1 LIRTCVNRLL
11 RFALEF
17 GSKRFPDVFSGLSE
31 WISKLYFPW
40 KVDVFPRAYRGK
52 FPFPVPG
59 NNQKGG
65 GNLMSN
71 IFSTDFAGRNFSL
84 KTNYVAAQADGSM
97 LVYYGD
103 TVVLVTVVSLKS
115 VREGVDFLPLTV
127 DYQEKTFA
135 AGKIPGGFFKREGR
149 NNEREVL
156 TSRIID
162 RAIRPLFP
170 KGYYSETQVV
180 ATVLSVDKENDSDVA
195 AMIGASAALEISDV
209 PFKGPIAGVRIGR
222 INGALVANASPEQM
236 QESELNL
243 FLVGRKVT
251 SGKEGRPYDVELVMM
266 EGEAKEVAE
275 DVIVDAI
282 KFGLESVRPVIDLQ
296 DQVRAAIG
304 KAKRSV
310 EEEAADEEL
319 IERVRAEALPGL
331 KEGYSLPRKLER
343 YSKLGDVRAA
353 VIKTIGD
360 GDAAISKKVAAII
373 ENIESRILRDM
384 IIQEKKRIDGRSS
397 TDIRAISSE
406 VGVLPRAHGS
416 ALFNRGETQALA
428 VLTLGTS
435 SDEQRMD
442 YIAGE
447 ERRSF
452 LLHYNFPP
460 YSVGEAKSLRSPG
473 RREIGHGAL
482 ARKALVPIL
491 PSPETFPY
499 TIRIVSEILSSNG
512 SSSMATVCGGIM
524 CLMDGGVP
532 VKDIVAGIAMGLL
545 KEGDEVVILSDI
557 LGDEDHAGDMDFKV
571 CGTEKGVTAMQM
583 DIKIDGLTEDILRKA
598 LAQAREG
605 RMHIIGK
612 IRETMSA
619 PRSDISLYAPRITTV
634 KVKEDQV
641 RTVIGS
647 GGKNI
652 RQIISETGVTI
663 DVEDDGTVTIAS
675 ADAEAAA
682 RAVAM
687 VKWLTEEAEVGKI
700 YRGTVKKIVD
710 FGAFV
715 EILPGTEGL
724 LHISQ
729 IAKERIAKVTDVL
742 REGDEVMVKVLEVDK
757 SGKIRLSRKEA
768 LGTEST

>member
-1 LIRTCVNRLL
+1 MSKE
-11 RFALEF
+11 FA
-17 GSKRFPDVFSGLSE
+17 V
-31 WISKLYFPW
+31 
-40 KVDVFPRAYRGK
+40 
-52 FPFPVPG
+52 
-59 NNQKGG
+59 
-65 GNLMSN
+65 
-71 IFSTDFAGRNFSL
+71 DFAGRNFTI
-84 KTNYVAAQADGSM
+84 KTDYVAAQADGST

-103 TVVLVTVVSLKS
+103 TVVLLTAVSLKS

-127 DYQEKTFA
+127 DYQEMTFA

-149 NNEREVL
+149 PNEREIL

-170 KGYYSETQVV
+170 KGYYSETQLV
-180 ATVLSVDKENDSDVA
+180 ATVLSVDKENDPDVA
-195 AMIGASAALEISDV
+195 AMAGASAALVISDI
-209 PFKGPIAGVRIGR
+209 PFKGPIAGVRVGR
-222 INGALVANASPEQM
+222 IQGEFIANAPAEKM
-236 QESELNL
+236 QESDMNL
-243 FLVGRKVT
+243 FLVGRKAAP
-251 SGKEGRPYDVELVMM
+251 GRTGLPYDVELVMM
-266 EGEAKEVAE
+266 EGEAREVPE
-275 DVIVDAI
+275 EILVDAI
-282 KFGLESVRPVIDLQ
+282 KFGLETVRPVIDLQ
-296 DQVRAAIG
+296 DRM
-304 KAKRSV
+304 R
-310 EEEAADEEL
+310 EAAGKPKRPVVEDTPDEEL
-319 IERVRAEALPGL
+319 FSRVRQAALPGL
-331 KEGYSLPRKLER
+331 REGYGMPRKLER
-343 YSKLGDVRAA
+343 YAKLGDVRAA
-353 VIKTIGD
+353 VISEIAGA
-360 GDAAISKKVAAII
+360 DAALGKKIAAML
-373 ENIESRILRDM
+373 EHLESRILRDM
-384 IIQEKKRIDGRSS
+384 ILQEKRRIDGR
-397 TDIRAISSE
+397 TATAVRPISSE

-428 VLTLGTS
+428 ALTLGTS

-442 YIAGE
+442 YVGGE
-447 ERRSF
+447 ELRSF

-460 YSVGEAKSLRSPG
+460 YSVGEAKPLRSPG

-482 ARKALVPIL
+482 ARKALVPVL
-491 PSPETFPY
+491 PSPEEFPY

-512 SSSMATVCGGIM
+512 SSSMATVCGGIL

-571 CGTEKGVTAMQM
+571 CGTEKGVTALQM
-583 DIKIDGLTEDILRKA
+583 DIKIDGLTEDILRRA

-605 RMHIIGK
+605 RIHIIGK
-612 IRETMSA
+612 IRETLSA
-619 PRSDISLYAPRITTV
+619 SRTDISPYAPRITTV

-742 REGDEVMVKVLEVDK
+742 QEGDEVMVKVLEVDK

-768 LGTEST
+768 LGTEIN

>member
-1 LIRTCVNRLL
+1 
-11 RFALEF
+11 
-17 GSKRFPDVFSGLSE
+17 
-31 WISKLYFPW
+31 
-40 KVDVFPRAYRGK
+40 
-52 FPFPVPG
+52 
-59 NNQKGG
+59 
-65 GNLMSN
+65 MSN
-71 IFSTDFAGRNFSL
+71 IFSTDFAGRSISL
-84 KTNYVAAQADGSM
+84 KTNYVAGQADGSV

-103 TVVLVTVVSLKS
+103 TVVLVTVVSLKGA
-115 VREGVDFLPLTV
+115 RAGIDFLPLTV
-127 DYQEKTFA
+127 DYQEMTFA

-149 NNEREVL
+149 PNEREIL

-162 RAIRPLFP
+162 RSIRPLFP

-180 ATVLSVDKENDSDVA
+180 ATVLSVDKENDSDIA
-195 AMIGASAALEISDV
+195 AMVAASAALEISNI

-222 INGALVANASPEQM
+222 INGELVCNVSAEKM
-236 QESELNL
+236 QDSELNI
-243 FLVGRKVT
+243 FLVGRKVAP
-251 SGKEGRPYDVELVMM
+251 SKAGRDYDVELVMM
-266 EGEAKEVAE
+266 EGEAKEIAE
-275 DVIVDAI
+275 DVIVEAI
-282 KFGLESVRPVIDLQ
+282 KFGLEAIRPVIELQ
-296 DQVRAAIG
+296 DKMRQTAG
-304 KAKRSV
+304 KEKRLLEKVVPDGDLTAKVS
-310 EEEAADEEL
+310 ASTLA
-319 IERVRAEALPGL
+319 GL
-331 KEGYSLPRKLER
+331 QEGYGIARKLER
-343 YSKLGDVRAA
+343 YGKLDEVREK
-353 VIKTIGD
+353 VIKEIG
-360 GDAAISKKVAAII
+360 GDDAVLCKKVAGIV
-373 ENIESRILRDM
+373 EELERRILRDM
-384 IIQEKKRIDGRSS
+384 IIKDKRRIDGRSS
-397 TDIRAISSE
+397 TDIRPISSE

-428 VLTLGTS
+428 ALTLGTS

-442 YIAGE
+442 YIGGE
-447 ERRSF
+447 EHRSF

-460 YSVGEAKSLRSPG
+460 YSVGEAKPLRSPG

-482 ARKALVPIL
+482 ARKALIPVL
-491 PSPETFPY
+491 PSAEAFPY

-512 SSSMATVCGGIM
+512 SSSMATVCGGILS
-524 CLMDGGVP
+524 LMDAGVP

-545 KEGDEVVILSDI
+545 KEGNVVVILSDI

-605 RMHIIGK
+605 RVFIIGK
-612 IRETMSA
+612 LRETIAA
-619 PRSDISLYAPRITTV
+619 PRSDISIYAPRITTV

-641 RTVIGS
+641 RMVIGS

-675 ADAEAAA
+675 SDAEAAA

-729 IAKERIAKVTDVL
+729 IAKERINKVTDVL
-742 REGDEVMVKVLEVDK
+742 KEGDEVMVKVLEVDK
-757 SGKIRLSRKEA
+757 QGKIRLSRKEA
-768 LGTEST
+768 LGAEAK

>member
-1 LIRTCVNRLL
+1 
-11 RFALEF
+11 
-17 GSKRFPDVFSGLSE
+17 
-31 WISKLYFPW
+31 
-40 KVDVFPRAYRGK
+40 
-52 FPFPVPG
+52 
-59 NNQKGG
+59 
-65 GNLMSN
+65 MSN
-71 IFSTDFAGRNFSL
+71 EYCVDFAGRNL
-84 KTNYVAAQADGSM
+84 KIKTNYVAAQADGST

-103 TVVLVTVVSLKS
+103 TVVLLTAVSLKTA
-115 VREGVDFLPLTV
+115 REGVDFLPLTV
-127 DYQEKTFA
+127 DYQEMTFA

-149 NNEREVL
+149 PNEREIL

-170 KGYYSETQVV
+170 KGYYSETQMV
-180 ATVLSVDKENDSDVA
+180 ATVLSVDKENDPDVA
-195 AMIGASAALEISDV
+195 AMIGASAALEISDI
-209 PFKGPIAGVRIGR
+209 PFKGPIAGVRVGR
-222 INGALVANASPEQM
+222 INGELVANASTEKM
-236 QESELNL
+236 KDSEMNL
-243 FLVGRKVT
+243 FLVGRKVAPGL
-251 SGKEGRPYDVELVMM
+251 SGRSYDVELVMM
-266 EGEAKEVAE
+266 EGEAKEVQE
-275 DVIVDAI
+275 DIIVDAI
-282 KFGLESVRPVIDLQ
+282 KFGLEAIRPVIDLQ
-296 DQVRAAIG
+296 DEMRAAVG
-304 KAKRSV
+304 KPNRPV
-310 EEEAADEEL
+310 EEAAPDEEL
-319 IERVRAEALPGL
+319 ITRVREEALPGL
-331 KEGYSLPRKLER
+331 KEGYSMPRKLER
-343 YSKLGDVRAA
+343 YAKLGDVRTA
-353 VIKTIGD
+353 VIKKIGGD
-360 GDAAISKKVAAII
+360 DAALAKKVAAII
-373 ENIESRILRDM
+373 EHLESRILRDM
-384 IIQEKKRIDGRSS
+384 ILLDKKRIDGRSS
-397 TDIRAISSE
+397 TDIRPISSE

-428 VLTLGTS
+428 ALTLGTS
-435 SDEQRMD
+435 ADEQKMD
-442 YIAGE
+442 YVSGE
-447 ERRSF
+447 EIRSF

-482 ARKALVPIL
+482 ARKALVPVL
-491 PSPETFPY
+491 PSPEQFPY

-512 SSSMATVCGGIM
+512 SSSMATVCGGIL

-545 KEGDEVVILSDI
+545 KEGDDVVILSDI

-605 RMHIIGK
+605 RIHIIGK
-612 IRETMSA
+612 IRETMSGS
-619 PRSDISLYAPRITTV
+619 RSDISLYAPRITTV

-687 VKWLTEEAEVGKI
+687 VKWLTEEAEIGKI
-700 YRGTVKKIVD
+700 YNGTVKKIVD

-742 REGDEVMVKVLEVDK
+742 QEGDEVKVKVLEIDK

-768 LGTEST
+768 LNADVK

>member
-1 LIRTCVNRLL
+1 
-11 RFALEF
+11 
-17 GSKRFPDVFSGLSE
+17 
-31 WISKLYFPW
+31 
-40 KVDVFPRAYRGK
+40 
-52 FPFPVPG
+52 
-59 NNQKGG
+59 
-65 GNLMSN
+65 MSN
-71 IFSTDFAGRNFSL
+71 IFSTDFAGRSISL
-84 KTNYVAAQADGSM
+84 KTNYVAGQADGSV

-103 TVVLVTVVSLKS
+103 TVVLVTVVSLKGA
-115 VREGVDFLPLTV
+115 RAGIDFLPLTV
-127 DYQEKTFA
+127 DYQEMTFA

-149 NNEREVL
+149 PNEREIL

-162 RAIRPLFP
+162 RSIRPLFP

-180 ATVLSVDKENDSDVA
+180 ATVLSVDKENDSDIA
-195 AMIGASAALEISDV
+195 AMVAASAALEISNI

-222 INGALVANASPEQM
+222 INGELVCNVSAEKM
-236 QESELNL
+236 QDSELNI
-243 FLVGRKVT
+243 FLVGRKVAP
-251 SGKEGRPYDVELVMM
+251 SKAGRDYDVELVMM
-266 EGEAKEVAE
+266 EGEAKEIAE
-275 DVIVDAI
+275 DVIVEAI
-282 KFGLESVRPVIDLQ
+282 KFGLEAIRPVIELQ
-296 DQVRAAIG
+296 DKMRQTAG
-304 KAKRSV
+304 KEKRPLEKVVPDGDLTAKVS
-310 EEEAADEEL
+310 AS
-319 IERVRAEALPGL
+319 ALAGL
-331 KEGYSLPRKLER
+331 QEGYGIARKLER
-343 YSKLGDVRAA
+343 YGKLDEVREK
-353 VIKTIGD
+353 VIKEIG
-360 GDAAISKKVAAII
+360 GDDAVLCKKVAGIV
-373 ENIESRILRDM
+373 EELERRILRDM
-384 IIQEKKRIDGRSS
+384 IIKDKRRIDGRSS
-397 TDIRAISSE
+397 TDIRPISSE

-428 VLTLGTS
+428 ALTLGTS

-442 YIAGE
+442 YIGGE
-447 ERRSF
+447 EHRSF

-460 YSVGEAKSLRSPG
+460 YSVGEAKPLRSPG

-482 ARKALVPIL
+482 ARKALIPVL
-491 PSPETFPY
+491 PSAEVFPY

-512 SSSMATVCGGIM
+512 SSSMATVCGGILS
-524 CLMDGGVP
+524 LMDAGVP

-545 KEGDEVVILSDI
+545 KEGNVVVILSDI

-605 RMHIIGK
+605 RVFIIGK
-612 IRETMSA
+612 LRETIAA
-619 PRSDISLYAPRITTV
+619 PRSDISIYAPRITTV

-641 RTVIGS
+641 RMVIGS

-675 ADAEAAA
+675 SDAEAAA

-729 IAKERIAKVTDVL
+729 IAKERINKVTDVL
-742 REGDEVMVKVLEVDK
+742 KEGDEVMVKVLEVDK
-757 SGKIRLSRKEA
+757 QGKIRLSRKEA
-768 LGTEST
+768 LGAEAK

>member
-1 LIRTCVNRLL
+1 MSDL
-11 RFALEF
+11 
-17 GSKRFPDVFSGLSE
+17 FS
-31 WISKLYFPW
+31 
-40 KVDVFPRAYRGK
+40 A
-52 FPFPVPG
+52 
-59 NNQKGG
+59 
-65 GNLMSN
+65 
-71 IFSTDFAGRNFSL
+71 DFAGQNISL
-84 KTNYVAAQADGSM
+84 KANYVAAQADGAV

-103 TVVLVTVVSLKS
+103 TVVLVTAVSLKS
-115 VREGVDFLPLTV
+115 TREGVDFLPLTV
-127 DYQEKTFA
+127 DYQEMTFA

-149 NNEREVL
+149 PNEKEIL

-170 KGYYSETQVV
+170 KGYFSETQLV
-180 ATVLSVDKENDSDVA
+180 ATLLSADKENDADVA
-195 AMIGASAALEISDV
+195 SMIGASAALGISDI
-209 PFKGPIAGVRIGR
+209 PFKGPIAGVRVGR
-222 INGALVANASPEQM
+222 INGEFVCNASAEKM
-236 QESELNL
+236 KESEMSL
-243 FLVGRKVT
+243 FLVGRKVVPGT
-251 SGKEGRPYDVELVMM
+251 SGRPYDVELVMM
-266 EGEAKEVAE
+266 EGEAKEVPE
-275 DVIVDAI
+275 DIIVDAI
-282 KFGLESVRPVIDLQ
+282 KFGLEAVRPVIDLQ
-296 DQVRAAIG
+296 DQIQAAIG
-304 KAKRSV
+304 KIKRPV
-310 EEEAADEEL
+310 EEQVTSEEL
-319 IERVRAEALPGL
+319 VERVRAEAVPGL
-331 KEGYSLPRKLER
+331 KAGYGMARKLER
-343 YSKLGDVRAA
+343 YSKLGEVRES
-353 VIKTIGD
+353 VIKSVGGD
-360 GDAAISKKVAAII
+360 DALLCKKVATII
-373 ENIESRILRDM
+373 EHLESRILRDM
-384 IIQEKKRIDGRSS
+384 IIKENKRIDGRSS
-397 TDIRAISSE
+397 TDIRPISSE

-428 VLTLGTS
+428 AMTLGTS
-435 SDEQRMD
+435 ADEQRMD
-442 YIAGE
+442 YVSGE
-447 ERRSF
+447 EIRTF
-452 LLHYNFPP
+452 MLHYNFPP

-482 ARKALVPIL
+482 ARKALVPVL
-491 PSPETFPY
+491 PTPTEFPY

-512 SSSMATVCGGIM
+512 SSSMATVCGGIL

-545 KEGDEVVILSDI
+545 KEGDKVVILSDI

-605 RMHIIGK
+605 RIHIIGR
-612 IRETMSA
+612 IRETLAA
-619 PRSDISLYAPRITTV
+619 PRPDISLYAPRITTV

-641 RTVIGS
+641 RNVIGS

-682 RAVAM
+682 RAVSM
-687 VKWLTEEAEVGKI
+687 VRWLTEEAEVGKI

-742 REGDEVMVKVLEVDK
+742 QEGDEVVVKVLEIDK

-768 LGTEST
+768 LGAEVK

>member
-1 LIRTCVNRLL
+1 
-11 RFALEF
+11 
-17 GSKRFPDVFSGLSE
+17 
-31 WISKLYFPW
+31 
-40 KVDVFPRAYRGK
+40 
-52 FPFPVPG
+52 
-59 NNQKGG
+59 
-65 GNLMSN
+65 MSN
-71 IFSTDFAGRNFSL
+71 IFSTDFAGRNFSM
-84 KTNYVAAQADGSM
+84 KTNYVAAQADGSI

-103 TVVLVTVVSLKS
+103 TVVLVTAVSLKS
-115 VREGVDFLPLTV
+115 AREGVDFLPLTV
-127 DYQEKTFA
+127 DYQEMTFA

-149 NNEREVL
+149 LNEREIL
-156 TSRIID
+156 ISRIID
-162 RAIRPLFP
+162 RALRPLFP
-170 KGYYSETQVV
+170 KGYFFETQLV
-180 ATVLSVDKENDSDVA
+180 ATVLSVDKENDPDVA
-195 AMIGASAALEISDV
+195 AMIAASAALEISDI
-209 PFKGPIAGVRIGR
+209 PFKGPIACVRLGR
-222 INGALVANASPEQM
+222 INGEFVCNASPEKM
-236 QESELNL
+236 QESE
-243 FLVGRKVT
+243 FSIFMVGRKVT
-251 SGKEGRPYDVELVMM
+251 PSKFGKPYDVELVMM

-275 DVIVDAI
+275 DIIVAAI

-296 DQVRAAIG
+296 DKMRAEVG
-304 KAKRSV
+304 KEKRPV
-310 EEEAADEEL
+310 EEVLPDNEL
-319 IERVRAEALPGL
+319 IARVSAAAMAGL

-343 YSKLGDVRAA
+343 YSKLGSVRQA
-353 VIKTIGD
+353 VVKSIG
-360 GDAAISKKVAAII
+360 GDDANLRKKVAAII
-373 ENIESRILRDM
+373 EEIEQRILRDM

-397 TDIRAISSE
+397 TDIRPISSE

-416 ALFNRGETQALA
+416 ALFNRGETQALVA
-428 VLTLGTS
+428 LTLGTS

-442 YIAGE
+442 YIVGE

-482 ARKALVPIL
+482 ARKALVPVL
-491 PSPETFPY
+491 PSAEEFPY

-512 SSSMATVCGGIM
+512 SSSMATVCGGTLS
-524 CLMDGGVP
+524 LMDAGVP

-545 KEGDEVVILSDI
+545 KEGDNVVILSDI

-571 CGTEKGVTAMQM
+571 CGTEKGITAMQM

-598 LAQAREG
+598 LAQARDG
-605 RMHIIGK
+605 RIHIIGK
-612 IRETMSA
+612 LRETLAA
-619 PRSDISLYAPRITTV
+619 PRADISLYAPRITTV

-663 DVEDDGTVTIAS
+663 NVEDDGTVTIAS
-675 ADAEAAA
+675 SDSAAAA

-700 YRGTVKKIVD
+700 YRGTVKKILD

-715 EILPGTEGL
+715 EILPGTDGL

-729 IAKERIAKVTDVL
+729 ISKERIEKVTDVL
-742 REGDEVMVKVLEVDK
+742 HEGDEVMVKVLEVDRQ
-757 SGKIRLSRKEA
+757 GKIRLSRKDA
-768 LGTEST
+768 LGAEVK